1 MFSKRFS
8 LPIVLT
14 KHAQERM
21 LERSVTIEQ
30 VVEIVDTGETKFA
43 DPTHLW
49 AYKALPNRDDNLI
62 CAVLVLEDKVVVK
75 TIMHHFEVLL

>member
-1 MFSKRFS
+1 MFSSRFS
-8 LPIVLT
+8 RPIVLN

-21 LERSVTIEQ
+21 LERNVTIER

-43 DPTHLW
+43 DATHLW
-49 AYKALPNRDDNLI
+49 AYKAFPNRDDNLI

>member
-1 MFSKRFS
+1 MFSNRFS

-21 LERSVTIEQ
+21 LERNVTIEQ

-49 AYKALPNRDDNLI
+49 AYKALPHRDDNLI

-75 TIMHHFEVLL
+75 TIMHHFKVLP

>member
-1 MFSKRFS
+1 MFSNRFV

-14 KHAQERM
+14 KHALERMQERN
-21 LERSVTIEQ
+21 VTIEQ
-30 VVEIVDTGETKFA
+30 VVDIVDTGETKFA

-49 AYKALPNRDDNLI
+49 AFKSLANRDDNLI

-75 TIMHHFEVLL
+75 TIMHHFEVLP

>member
-1 MFSKRFS
+1 MFSRRFS

-14 KHAQERM
+14 KHAQTRMVERK
-21 LERSVTIEQ
+21 VTIEQ

-43 DPTHLW
+43 DLTHLW
-49 AYKALPNRDDNLI
+49 AFKALANRDDNLI

-75 TIMHHFEVLL
+75 TIMHHFEVLP

>member
-1 MFSKRFS
+1 
-8 LPIVLT
+8 
-14 KHAQERM
+14 M
-21 LERSVTIEQ
+21 LERYVTIEQ

-43 DPTHLW
+43 DATHLW

-75 TIMHHFEVLL
+75 TIMHHFEVLP

>member
-1 MFSKRFS
+1 MFSNRFV

-14 KHAQERM
+14 KHALERMQERN
-21 LERSVTIEQ
+21 VTIEQ
-30 VVEIVDTGETKFA
+30 VVDIVDTGETKFA

-49 AYKALPNRDDNLI
+49 AFKSVANRDDNLI

-75 TIMHHFEVLL
+75 TIMHHFEVLP

>member
-1 MFSKRFS
+1 MFSNRFS

-21 LERSVTIEQ
+21 LERNVSIEK
-30 VVEIVDTGETKFA
+30 VADIVDTGETKFA

-62 CAVLVLEDKVVVK
+62 RAELVLEDKVVVK
-75 TIMHHFEVLL
+75 TIMHHFEVLP